1 MQATKTREIAG
12 LTFEVTEE
20 SFFNGQELFILVGK
34 IAGPSLVKLLSGAKS
49 LAEVKAEADLSGAI
63 LAALEQI
70 TPAKLREIE
79 AILSKSTRVKF
90 DDGRA
95 PFLETCKEA
104 AFAGPQ
110 RWTRYF
116 GWLKFAL
123 EVNFQSFFDSLS
135 AHAPAPRGAA
145 PRS

>member
-20 SFFNGQELFILVGK
+20 SFFNGQELLILVGK
-34 IAGPSLVKLLSGAKS
+34 IAGPPLVKLLSGAKS
-49 LAEVKAEADLSGAI
+49 LAEVQAEVDLSGAI
-63 LAALEQI
+63 IEALEQI
-70 TPAKLREIE
+70 TPAKLR
-79 AILSKSTRVKF
+79 AIDAFLMKSTRVKF

-123 EVNFQSFFDSLS
+123 EVNFGSFFDSLS
-135 AHAPAPRGAA
+135 ALVPARKGEGT
-145 PRS
+145 RS

>member
-20 SFFNGQELFILVGK
+20 SFANGRTLLVLIGK

-49 LAEVKAEADLSGAI
+49 LAEFNAEADLSGAI

-70 TPAKLREIE
+70 TDARLSEIE
-79 AILSKSTRVKF
+79 AVLAKSTRVLF
-90 DDGRA
+90 DDGRT
-95 PFLETCKEA
+95 PFLETCKEK
-104 AFAGPQ
+104 AFAGPE

-123 EVNFQSFFDSLS
+123 EVNFGSFFGSLS
-135 AHAPAPRGAA
+135 AFVPARKGEAT
-145 PRS
+145 RS